1 MEFIP
6 KYGCGQQTQGVG
18 ERHSPA
24 IWITKNLEGDGDFIT
39 HCDSPMED
47 DSLPIINILEL
58 FKQAV
63 FFDANKTCD
72 SDEM

>member
-1 MEFIP
+1 
-6 KYGCGQQTQGVG
+6 
-18 ERHSPA
+18 
-24 IWITKNLEGDGDFIT
+24 
-39 HCDSPMED
+39 MED

-72 SDEM
+72 NDEMW